1 MPHYAV
7 ATMKKMKAD
16 NLSGTLRHN
25 FRETENH
32 KNKDI
37 DSSKSDQNLELVADH
52 KLRKQDVMDYIQG
65 ARKSSRKVRK
75 DAVVLDEW
83 IISSDSGFFS
93 EMDSERTEGYFRT
106 AVDYFGEKFGRK
118 NIMYASVHLD
128 ETTPHMHMGIVP
140 MTKDGKLSSKRV
152 FDRNVLRVIQTEFP
166 RYMQEHGYE
175 VVRGSENSQRKKLT
189 VDEYKDVQENVKAYK
204 QLEHDM
210 TAIADEIDPHRAPIS
225 PSEEVKQARSPE
237 SYGYWDEEN
246 EPQSKLP
253 YVFEW
258 FEDLAKEI
266 KERWDKLLKRE
277 RKVDQRERE
286 LVQRE
291 VELAKQQVEVLKK
304 ERAIDDF
311 LEEYQ
316 APDPRAQPI
325 FYAQQVNDKIVKPAQ
340 KLAKELARP
349 SSRELQPVQPVQQ
362 ITRQRGRGR

>member
-1 MPHYAV
+1 MSHYAV
-7 ATMKKMKAD
+7 ATMKKMKVD
-16 NLSGTLRHN
+16 NLSGTLRHD

-37 DSSKSDQNLELVADH
+37 DSGKSDQNLELIADH
-52 KLRKQDVMDYIQG
+52 KLRKQDVMDYIQE

-83 IISSDSGFFS
+83 IISSDIEFFS

-140 MTKDGKLSSKRV
+140 MTKDGKLSSKQV
-152 FDRNVLRVIQTEFP
+152 FDRNVLRDIQTEFS

-175 VVRGSENSQRKKLT
+175 VVRGSEKSQRKKLT

-204 QLEHDM
+204 QLEREM
-210 TAIADEIDPHRAPIS
+210 TAIADEIDPYRPPIS
-225 PSEEVKQARSPE
+225 PSEEVKLARGPE
-237 SYGYWDEEN
+237 SYGYEDEEN
-246 EPQSKLP
+246 EPQSKFKLP
-253 YVFEW
+253 DVFEW
-258 FEDLAKEI
+258 FKDFAKEI
-266 KERWDKLLKRE
+266 RERWDKLLKRE

-286 LVQRE
+286 LAQRE
-291 VELAKQQVEVLKK
+291 VELQKK
-304 ERAIDDF
+304 EQAIDEF
-311 LEEYQ
+311 LKEYQ

-325 FYAQQVNDKIVKPAQ
+325 FYAQQVNNKIVKPAQ

-349 SSRELQPVQPVQQ
+349 SSKELQLVQPVQQ
-362 ITRQRGRGR
+362 ISHQRGRGR

>member
-1 MPHYAV
+1 MSHYVV
-7 ATMKKMKAD
+7 ATMIKLKAD
-16 NLSGTLRHN
+16 NLSGTLRHD
-25 FRETENH
+25 FRETQNH

-52 KLRKQDVMDYIQG
+52 KLHKQDVMDYIQN
-65 ARKSSRKVRK
+65 ARRSSRKVRK

-83 IISSDSGFFS
+83 IISSDGEFFS
-93 EMDSERTEGYFRT
+93 KMDSERTEGYFRA

-140 MTKDGKLSSKRV
+140 MTEDGKLSSKQV
-152 FDRNVLRVIQTEFP
+152 FDRNVLRDIQTELP

-175 VVRGSENSQRKKLT
+175 VVRGSEKSQRKKLT

-204 QLEHDM
+204 QIEHDI
-210 TAIADEIDPHRAPIS
+210 TAIADEIDPHRPPIS
-225 PSEEVKQARSPE
+225 PSEEVKQARSSE

-246 EPQSKLP
+246 EPQSTLP

-258 FEDLAKEI
+258 FEDFVKEI
-266 KERWDKLLKRE
+266 KERWNDLLKRE

-286 LVQRE
+286 LAQRE
-291 VELAKQQVEVLKK
+291 VELQKK
-304 ERAIDDF
+304 EQAIDEF
-311 LEEYQ
+311 LKEYQ

-325 FYAQQVNDKIVKPAQ
+325 FYAQQVNNKIVKPAQ

-349 SSRELQPVQPVQQ
+349 SSKELQLVQPVQQ
-362 ITRQRGRGR
+362 ISHQRGRGR